1 MMAVMVHQAARG
13 GHHDLAA
20 RLQLA
25 LLLVQSGAAVDAD
38 NFDVGQKLRQILQIL
53 RDLLCQLT
61 RRA

>member
-1 MMAVMVHQAARG
+1 MVHQAAG
-13 GHHDLAA
+13 GGNHDLAA

-25 LLLVQSGAAVDAD
+25 LLLVQSGTAVDAD